1 MKAKFVAVLVVVTI
15 AGAAISPASLAST
28 AEKKKFTGDPILLGV
43 MSTTGSGTVPS
54 VPGVDESAI
63 AAAKTLN
70 AKGGVET
77 ADGLTHEVK
86 ISYCNNKNDRAL
98 TAECARDFID
108 EQVAAVVAGTTIY
121 PEDIVPALKDANI
134 AYFFPIIPGTGVPEM
149 TTSNSFPLWVSAVGF
164 IGAAIELAKAGRT
177 KTSIVYAP
185 EGAPFIP
192 GVKAGL
198 ESEGGSVVKSIELA
212 RTNPNWPSAVADAVD
227 GTDSIFLLT
236 DEDSVT
242 QFVAAMAQA
251 GKKLPMASIS
261 ATVTGDTVKAT
272 GGKRSPLV
280 GSVVTGPWALP
291 QAKSWAD
298 YRASMKKY
306 APKVQLE
313 TTSQD
318 AWLGVIAIASVI
330 AKIDGPI
337 DGATVLDQLHQT
349 TDLGTFGGKL
359 PSGIDFTTSTSKVLT
374 QVSNP
379 DYWGPIDVTAKGLA
393 DKKADFRN
401 GLDLLVK
408 ALNL

>member
-1 MKAKFVAVLVVVTI
+1 MAAVI
-15 AGAAISPASLAST
+15 SMAAAPIGGAST
-28 AEKKKFTGDPILLGV
+28 PVKKKFTGDPVLLGV

-54 VPGVDESAI
+54 VPGVEESAI

-70 AKGGVET
+70 AKGGITT

-108 EQVAAVVAGTTIY
+108 QQVAAVVAGTTIY
-121 PEDIVPALKDANI
+121 PEDIVPALKDAGI
-134 AYFFPIIPGTGVPEM
+134 AYFFPIMPGTGVPEM

-164 IGAAIELAKAGRT
+164 IGAAIELAKDGNTAT
-177 KTSIVYAP
+177 AVVYAP

-192 GVKAGL
+192 GVQAGL
-198 ESEGGSVVKSIELA
+198 ESEGGTVAKTIELS
-212 RTNPNWPSAVADAVD
+212 RTNPNWPSAVADATD

-236 DEDSVT
+236 DEDNIT
-242 QFVAAMAQA
+242 QFTAAMAQV
-251 GKKLPMASIS
+251 GKKLPVASIS
-261 ATVTGDTVKAT
+261 ATLTGDTVKAT

-280 GSVVTGPWALP
+280 GAVVTGPWALP
-291 QAKSWAD
+291 EAKSWAD

-306 APKVQLE
+306 APDVQLE

-330 AKIDGPI
+330 AEIDGPI
-337 DGATVLDQLHQT
+337 DGPNVLAQLQQT

-359 PSGIDFTTSTSKVLT
+359 PPGIDFTTSQSKVLT
-374 QVSNP
+374 QVFNP
-379 DYWGPIDVTAKGLA
+379 DYWGPIDVTAKGLK
-393 DKKADFRN
+393 DKKAAFSN
-401 GLDLLVK
+401 GLDLLIE